1 MKLLTPI
8 LLTLLIGVT
17 GCVASGLDRKF
28 NIYEQSKT
36 PLGIEGLA
44 EFFYWEFD
52 ENELLWGLEIGELS
66 GIKGFRDSLNLRLG
80 QSRFEKVINKEST
93 QSLDEELLLTAING
107 DRRNALMIHTGKIG
121 HIRPINLLEA
131 QILNYQ
137 LVKYPL
143 ISHPTE
149 FHGFIAF
156 NEIQNKYRVYFGAS
170 DQPWPP
176 RPDLLLQQLT
186 SDIKNGWQ
194 LKYHL
199 HNHYEP
205 ESKDFLGILAP
216 SMSDAQ
222 YFKML
227 SEEFDLE
234 KALITNGFHTVEIR
248 SEDFAKLESY

>member
-1 MKLLTPI
+1 MKLLKTFFF
-8 LLTLLIGVT
+8 TLIT
-17 GCVASGLDRKF
+17 IASSCNPSGTDR
-28 NIYEQSKT
+28 NIYEQSRI
-36 PLGIEGLA
+36 PLGNEGLA

-52 ENELLWGLEIGELS
+52 ENENLWKPESKELD
-66 GIKGFRDSLNLRLG
+66 GIKVFRDSLKAKLG
-80 QSRFEKVINKEST
+80 KTRFEKVIKKEST
-93 QSLDEELLLTAING
+93 QHLDKELLLAQDGNG
-107 DRRNALMIHTGKIG
+107 DKKNAILVHTGTIG
-121 HIRPINLLEA
+121 YIRPINSLES

-143 ISHPTE
+143 LSHPTE

-156 NEIQNKYRVYFGAS
+156 NEVLKKYRVYFGAS

-176 RPDLLLQQLT
+176 HPDLLLEQLRK
-186 SDIKNGWQ
+186 DIENGWQ

-205 ESKDFLGILAP
+205 KSNDYLGILAP

-227 SEEFDLE
+227 LEEFKLE
-234 KALITNGFHTVEIR
+234 KALITNGFHTVEIE
-248 SEDFAKLESY
+248 SADFSKLESH